1 MQCLSTFDNDHT
13 INFIDDNNLSEVQMK
28 ELDQKNYIQ
37 PTVPKNEEPKIK
49 EDIQIMDIGINLNKI
64 KDVNKNKHQ
73 KEVVIE

>member
-1 MQCLSTFDNDHT
+1 MQCLSTFDND
-13 INFIDDNNLSEVQMK
+13 FIDDNNISEVQIK
-28 ELDQKNYIQ
+28 ELYHKIE
-37 PTVPKNEEPKIK
+37 PTVSKNEEPKIK